1 MCYSGRMDRIG
12 IRELRNYASRVVR
25 RAKAGERIVI
35 TVDGVPAAEIGPVAE
50 GTGKRTLEALIAT
63 GQVIP
68 PRSCA
73 PPQPARPIR
82 APAGRTTTEILREQR
97 DR

>member
-1 MCYSGRMDRIG
+1 MCYSWPVDSIG

-25 RAKAGERIVI
+25 RAKAGERIII
-35 TVDGVPAAEIGPVAE
+35 TVDGVPTAEIGPIAE
-50 GTGKRTLEALIAT
+50 GTDTPTLRELIAT

-68 PRSCA
+68 PRSSA
-73 PPQPARPIR
+73 PPVAARPSR

-97 DR
+97 ER

>member
-1 MCYSGRMDRIG
+1 MDRVG
-12 IRELRNYASRVVR
+12 IRELRNDASRVVR
-25 RAKAGERIVI
+25 RAKAGERIII
-35 TVDGVPAAEIGPVAE
+35 TVDGVAAAEIGPVAE
-50 GTGKRTLEALIAT
+50 GVAKRTLVELIAT

-68 PRSCA
+68 PRSSS

-82 APAGRTTTEILREQR
+82 VPAGRTTTEILREHR